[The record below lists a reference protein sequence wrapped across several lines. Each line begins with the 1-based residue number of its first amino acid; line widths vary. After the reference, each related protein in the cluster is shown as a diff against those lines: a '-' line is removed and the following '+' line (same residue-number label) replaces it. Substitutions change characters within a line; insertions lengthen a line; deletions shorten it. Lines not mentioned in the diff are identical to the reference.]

1 MEFGAF
7 ERLVLRVLFE
17 TQEPL
22 TTPHLAYLAGIS
34 VQKAERY
41 LGRMVE
47 QGTLTP
53 RLGANEVIEYTFAG
67 RREID
72 KERRLA
78 DREWRGLLRS
88 AGAKAGVNGERRPDL
103 GLELGGETSGAEG
116 DGVDG
121 PADEETEAN
130 SATAV
135 LLSVLVPGAGHIYAG
150 RSGAGVAWMATTL
163 AGYACCLLPGL
174 FLHGLCLVSAA
185 HARQAP

>member
-1 MEFGAF
+1 
-7 ERLVLRVLFE
+7 
-17 TQEPL
+17 
-22 TTPHLAYLAGIS
+22 
-34 VQKAERY
+34 
-41 LGRMVE
+41 MVE

-53 RLGANEVIEYTFAG
+53 RLGANEIIEYTFAG
-67 RREID
+67 RRQID
-72 KERRLA
+72 QERRLA

-88 AGAKAGVNGERRPDL
+88 AGAKASGNGRPGPGAD
-103 GLELGGETSGAEG
+103 LGGEADSG

-121 PADEETEAN
+121 PADEESEAN

>member
-17 TQEPL
+17 TQDPL

-53 RLGANEVIEYTFAG
+53 RLGAAEVIEYTFAG
-67 RREID
+67 RRQID
-72 KERRLA
+72 KERRTA
-78 DREWRGLLRS
+78 DRQWRGLLRS
-88 AGAKAGVNGERRPDL
+88 AGARLDGARSVGVDL
-103 GLELGGETSGAEG
+103 GDLRLDDSGDDG
-116 DGVDG
+116 DGEAGEDQ
-121 PADEETEAN
+121 EAN
-130 SATAV
+130 AATAV

-185 HARQAP
+185 HARQAQ

>member
-17 TQEPL
+17 TQDPL

-47 QGTLTP
+47 EGTLTP
-53 RLGANEVIEYTFAG
+53 RLGAHEVIEYTFAG

-72 KERRLA
+72 KERQTA
-78 DREWRGLLRS
+78 DRQWRGLLRS
-88 AGAKAGVNGERRPDL
+88 AGARVEGPLGEGRGEPPLDDL
-103 GLELGGETSGAEG
+103 VDDAEG
-116 DGVDG
+116 EPNEDQ
-121 PADEETEAN
+121 EAN
-130 SATAV
+130 AATAV

-163 AGYACCLLPGL
+163 VGYACCLLPGL

>member
-17 TQEPL
+17 THEPL

-72 KERRLA
+72 KERQLA

-88 AGAKAGVNGERRPDL
+88 AGARAEGRPGLGADLRGEAGGVGNDEGAD
-103 GLELGGETSGAEG
+103 GDGGEDT
-116 DGVDG
+116 D
-121 PADEETEAN
+121 AN

>member
-17 TQEPL
+17 TPEPL
-22 TTPHLAYLAGIS
+22 TTPHIAYLAGIPIER
-34 VQKAERY
+34 AERY

-47 QGTLTP
+47 QGTLVP
-53 RLGANEVIEYTFAG
+53 QLGANEVIEYVFPG
-67 RREID
+67 RRKME
-72 KERRLA
+72 
-78 DREWRGLLRS
+78 
-88 AGAKAGVNGERRPDL
+88 GERRIASRGWNALTGGPSPQERARMPL
-103 GLELGGETSGAEG
+103 GAQDDGDEADMSEDSEDGAN
-116 DGVDG
+116 
-121 PADEETEAN
+121 A
-130 SATAV
+130 ATAV

-185 HARQAP
+185 HTREVT

>member
-17 TQEPL
+17 TPDPL
-22 TTPHLAYLAGIS
+22 TTPHIAYLAGIPIER
-34 VQKAERY
+34 AERY

-47 QGTLTP
+47 QGTLVP
-53 RLGANEVIEYTFAG
+53 QLGADEMIEYVFPG
-67 RREID
+67 RRKMD
-72 KERRLA
+72 SERRIASRGWNPLTA
-78 DREWRGLLRS
+78 AGPSPQDRARMPL
-88 AGAKAGVNGERRPDL
+88 GEAAA
-103 GLELGGETSGAEG
+103 SEG
-116 DGVDG
+116 HTGTTDDS
-121 PADEETEAN
+121 DETEDGAN
-130 SATAV
+130 AATAV

-185 HARQAP
+185 HTREIG